1 MTNIEKYNKVFI
13 ETFDV
18 NETELA
24 GLKYKSVPTWDSV
37 GQMTLISE
45 IEEAFDIAIS
55 PDDFMLINSY
65 EAGKRILTDNYKINF

>member
-1 MTNIEKYNKVFI
+1 MTNIEKYNKVFV

-18 NETELA
+18 KETDLA
-24 GLKYKSVPTWDSV
+24 ELKYKSAPAWDSV

-45 IEEAFDIAIS
+45 IEEAFDISIA

-65 EAGKRILTDNYKINF
+65 EAGKRILTDNYQIIF